1 MIRWTPDRERRLREL
16 WAAGYSGTQCANRLG
31 GFSHCKDR
39 GRSAV
44 IGKANRLGLP
54 ARNTSTRT
62 PHPTRKR
69 PLSKE
74 AKSARP
80 SATIHALVR
89 PQLPTSP
96 LPPATEYDRARVSFL
111 DLDKHHCKWAV
122 GDPTIVGHAQ
132 PLFCGKDRHPGLP
145 YCSVHA
151 RRAFVPPPSRRREAP
166 VIKRELQVVA

>member
-16 WAAGYSGTQCANRLG
+16 WAAGHSGSVIARRLG
-31 GFSHCKDR
+31 GFDHCTDG

-54 ARNTSTRT
+54 PRETSTRT
-62 PHPTRKR
+62 PHPLRKR
-69 PLSKE
+69 LLSIE
-74 AKSARP
+74 GRNVRP
-80 SATIHALVR
+80 NATIHVQVR

-132 PLFCGKDRHPGLP
+132 PLFCGKDRHPGTP
-145 YCSVHA
+145 YCAVHA
-151 RRAFVPPPSRRREAP
+151 RRAFAAPQPRRQ
-166 VIKRELQVVA
+166 ELRVVAEKESVAS